1 MPQPTP
7 SYLRTEAQRHHP
19 EPPFGAKPPLK
30 LSGIGMLL
38 GTSQPVYTCS
48 APWCAL
54 LLPSLLTPHPVST
67 CLPRKRESRCKY
79 PMIRVSGQQESSSV
93 GVLSGNSLG
102 RFCTPP
108 ANPRSSKLWGRLLSI
123 YTLTLWFQAKVLPPV
138 AQRALRERLQPGRP
152 SLSVTPTPTHAID
165 HLPSPKGFS
174 QLLLHIHVFTVCFLA
189 SQGLGPC
196 IGRVDY
202 ICDLISILFVF

>member
-1 MPQPTP
+1 MNKADLTAIRSDLGISCIWLVLLEMDIGEGDPMPQPTP
-7 SYLRTEAQRHHP
+7 SYLRTEALRHHP
-19 EPPFGAKPPLK
+19 EPPIAAKPPLK

-54 LLPSLLTPHPVST
+54 LLPALLTPHPVST

-108 ANPRSSKLWGRLLSI
+108 ANPRSSKL
-123 YTLTLWFQAKVLPPV
+123 
-138 AQRALRERLQPGRP
+138 
-152 SLSVTPTPTHAID
+152 
-165 HLPSPKGFS
+165 
-174 QLLLHIHVFTVCFLA
+174 
-189 SQGLGPC
+189 
-196 IGRVDY
+196 
-202 ICDLISILFVF
+202 